1 MFTFS
6 LVLCIRYGFY
16 KVNKTPR
23 GHRHAVDTQ
32 VWEFSHPKFI
42 RGHPELL
49 DDIRRK
55 ALDSEHARVEAR
67 DLQYSV
73 SVGHMQLRQQVDDQQ
88 FRIEELFEMN
98 LGMRQVIGG
107 LRDTL
112 TNVLEWVK
120 ANHGG
125 QLPFENRL
133 LMELPPTPMM
143 HPYMQEATIW
153 GNPGQGMPGSSD
165 MTIDGPPIFVT
176 EPAYPHSP
184 QHHPSAH
191 DVFSMSAMSQ
201 VSPMGSRRVS
211 SSSQNSERMD
221 GSSVG
226 KLTLDTSQLQFGNP
240 GLGVMGLNANQGG
253 GGGMNPQ
260 MMAAINTPLPPSPAV
275 HTANQMGYMDSPFLA
290 SPSMASFPGQAPGGG
305 FFTTTG
311 SPMMAGEEDA
321 LLGPNAKSMRTP
333 LKRTA
338 SNSGQHQMA
347 MQAAMQNHAQQQQKR
362 KSPGV

>member
-1 MFTFS
+1 
-6 LVLCIRYGFY
+6 
-16 KVNKTPR
+16 
-23 GHRHAVDTQ
+23 
-32 VWEFSHPKFI
+32 
-42 RGHPELL
+42 
-49 DDIRRK
+49 
-55 ALDSEHARVEAR
+55 
-67 DLQYSV
+67 
-73 SVGHMQLRQQVDDQQ
+73 MQLRQQVDDQQ
-88 FRIEELFEMN
+88 YRIEELFEMN

-112 TNVLEWVK
+112 SNVLEWVK

-133 LMELPPTPMM
+133 LVELPPTPMM
-143 HPYMQEATIW
+143 HPYMQEATVW
-153 GNPGQGMPGSSD
+153 GNQGPGMPGSSD

-184 QHHPSAH
+184 QHHPSPH

-221 GSSVG
+221 GSNVG
-226 KLTLDTSQLQFGNP
+226 KLSLDTSQLQFGNP
-240 GLGVMGLNANQGG
+240 GLGVMGLNANQVGV
-253 GGGMNPQ
+253 GMNPQ
-260 MMAAINTPLPPSPAV
+260 MMAAINTTLPPSPAV
-275 HTANQMGYMDSPFLA
+275 HTANQMGYIDSPFLG

-305 FFTTTG
+305 GGGAFFTTG
-311 SPMMAGEEDA
+311 SPMMKEDEDA
-321 LLGPNAKSMRTP
+321 MLGPNSKSMRTP

-338 SNSGQHQMA
+338 SNSSGQHQMA